1 MKNFDTKVFSKRE
14 NLYLSSIFF
23 LYGLSIL
30 SLAPRTPDIK
40 ANLSVNNGTF
50 GTLLSAA
57 SVGSIIMLL
66 IGGQIVNKIG
76 AKRALQISSA
86 VIATAFITLS
96 HTSSPLLYLIVNVI
110 AGGGISIY
118 HVASTGHTLH
128 RQDEVGKVILPK
140 LHGAF
145 AIGATSTTA
154 IAFFISEY
162 VSIAWH
168 ITVLIIFVYL
178 STNFSIHK
186 LSSTFSS
193 NITEPVKSDASF
205 FKQLKFKVNW
215 FLSLGFF
222 CGQIIEFIVTDWATL
237 FGKEVLGM
245 GASIAT
251 LCYMLYL
258 IGVIIGRFSIGWAL
272 NHQSEQFWIKFGGV
286 VGGAGFIG
294 MLILSVLLVEI
305 NQPIAYFLAL
315 LGFFLSGLGSAAM
328 APIFFSIAGRVL
340 EGNNLMAV
348 AQLTFI
354 NTILIFLA
362 KTVLAWVAEVTS
374 ITVSLSISG
383 LVMCALFYFGKI
395 GSKVR
400 I

>member
-1 MKNFDTKVFSKRE
+1 
-14 NLYLSSIFF
+14 
-23 LYGLSIL
+23 
-30 SLAPRTPDIK
+30 
-40 ANLSVNNGTF
+40 
-50 GTLLSAA
+50 
-57 SVGSIIMLL
+57 
-66 IGGQIVNKIG
+66 
-76 AKRALQISSA
+76 
-86 VIATAFITLS
+86 
-96 HTSSPLLYLIVNVI
+96 
-110 AGGGISIY
+110 
-118 HVASTGHTLH
+118 
-128 RQDEVGKVILPK
+128 
-140 LHGAF
+140 
-145 AIGATSTTA
+145 
-154 IAFFISEY
+154 
-162 VSIAWH
+162 
-168 ITVLIIFVYL
+168 
-178 STNFSIHK
+178 
-186 LSSTFSS
+186 
-193 NITEPVKSDASF
+193 VKSDASF

-245 GASIAT
+245 GASVAT

-294 MLILSVLLVEI
+294 MLVLSVVLVEI

-315 LGFFLSGLGSAAM
+315 FGFFLSGLGSAAM